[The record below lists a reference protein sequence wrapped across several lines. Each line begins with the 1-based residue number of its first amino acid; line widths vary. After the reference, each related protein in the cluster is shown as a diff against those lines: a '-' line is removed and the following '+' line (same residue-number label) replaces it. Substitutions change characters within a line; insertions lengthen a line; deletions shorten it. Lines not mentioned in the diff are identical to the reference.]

1 MGTNCSPIPPPPHST
16 STLFNIN
23 ITNTYFSN
31 IQTICK
37 HYAWWTSYT
46 THPAPTGILLSAEI
60 RYAYWKTQNQ
70 SVLCWCWL
78 FPQSSNI
85 TNFNYP
91 APWTQYHK
99 SIQHSAYT
107 FTSITTTVSSETTLS
122 IDHTAHSWH
131 RQILSAPAVLH
142 YTTIQQQ
149 PLWTCHS
156 APSTIL
162 DILVTPKETNKW

>member
-70 SVLCWCWL
+70 SALCWCCWL

-99 SIQHSAYT
+99 SIQHSAFSLHIHIHHNNSILSNHSQHRSHST
-107 FTSITTTVSSETTLS
+107 FPTLTDTECSSSAPLHNNTAATSLNMPFCTIYY
-122 IDHTAHSWH
+122 SWH
-131 RQILSAPAVLH
+131 SC
-142 YTTIQQQ
+142 Y
-149 PLWTCHS
+149 S
-156 APSTIL
+156 
-162 DILVTPKETNKW
+162 